1 MASVGEGAC
10 PRPRSDYEGTCQRS
24 RNEDGRAI
32 RDVLDRIGD
41 KWAVL
46 VMLTLKDGPVRFNDL
61 RRRIGAISQKML
73 SQTLK
78 SLERDGL
85 VSRAAYATVPV
96 TVEYRLTEM
105 AQGLI
110 GILDQ
115 ITRWAEGHVGAIMD
129 ARRAHDAR
137 EVEAA

>member
-1 MASVGEGAC
+1 MELPQPPRIGDAYNPDC
-10 PRPRSDYEGTCQRS
+10 PTRH
-24 RNEDGRAI
+24 
-32 RDVLDRIGD
+32 VLDRIGD

-85 VSRAAYATVPV
+85 VSRAAFPTVPV
-96 TVEYRLTEM
+96 TVEYRLTPL
-105 AQGLI
+105 AGGLI

-115 ITRWAEGHVGAIMD
+115 ITHWAEMHVGEIMA
-129 ARRAHDAR
+129 ARRGHDA
-137 EVEAA
+137 EAALAA

>member
-1 MASVGEGAC
+1 MLSTLELPQPPRIGDAYNPDC
-10 PRPRSDYEGTCQRS
+10 PTRH
-24 RNEDGRAI
+24 I
-32 RDVLDRIGD
+32 LDRIGD

-85 VSRAAYATVPV
+85 VSRAAFPTVPV
-96 TVEYRLTEM
+96 TVEYRLTPL
-105 AQGLI
+105 ADGLI

-115 ITRWAEGHVGAIMD
+115 ITRWAEAHVGDIMT
-129 ARRAHDAR
+129 ARRAHDGQ
-137 EVEAA
+137 EAMAA

>member
-1 MASVGEGAC
+1 MLF
-10 PRPRSDYEGTCQRS
+10 RS
-24 RNEDGRAI
+24 
-32 RDVLDRIGD
+32 
-41 KWAVL
+41 

>member
-1 MASVGEGAC
+1 MTAPTPLPRIGDAYDPDC
-10 PRPRSDYEGTCQRS
+10 PTRH
-24 RNEDGRAI
+24 
-32 RDVLDRIGD
+32 VLDRIGD

-85 VSRAAYATVPV
+85 VSRSVVPTVPV
-96 TVEYRLTEM
+96 SVTYAVTPLGRTLM
-105 AQGLI
+105 AAMQSI
-110 GILDQ
+110 ID
-115 ITRWAEGHVGAIMD
+115 WAETRMPEVAAAQTAYAQRSCD
-129 ARRAHDAR
+129 AH
-137 EVEAA
+137 

>member
-1 MASVGEGAC
+1 MPPAPPPRIGDAYNPDC
-10 PRPRSDYEGTCQRS
+10 PTRH
-24 RNEDGRAI
+24 I
-32 RDVLDRIGD
+32 LDRIGD

-46 VMLTLKDGPVRFNDL
+46 VLLSLKDGPVRFNLL

-85 VSRAAYATVPV
+85 VSRAAFATVPV
-96 TVEYRLTEM
+96 TVEYRLTPL
-105 AQGLI
+105 AGGLI

-115 ITRWAEGHVGAIMD
+115 ITGWAETHVGDIMA
-129 ARRAHDAR
+129 ARRTHDAG
-137 EVEAA
+137 VEAMAA

>member
-1 MASVGEGAC
+1 MTDPLPLRLGDAYNPDC
-10 PRPRSDYEGTCQRS
+10 PTRQ
-24 RNEDGRAI
+24 
-32 RDVLDRIGD
+32 VLDRIGD

-46 VMLTLKDGPVRFNDL
+46 VLLSLKDGPVRFNDL

-85 VSRAAYATVPV
+85 VSRAAFPTVPV
-96 TVEYRLTEM
+96 TVEYALTPL
-105 AQGLI
+105 AGGLI

-115 ITRWAEGHVGAIMD
+115 ITRWAEAHVGDIM
-129 ARRAHDAR
+129 ASRRALDRADAM
-137 EVEAA
+137 AA

>member
-1 MASVGEGAC
+1 MTAPTPL
-10 PRPRSDYEGTCQRS
+10 PRIGDAYDPDCLTRH
-24 RNEDGRAI
+24 
-32 RDVLDRIGD
+32 VLDRIGD

-85 VSRAAYATVPV
+85 VSRAAYPTVPV